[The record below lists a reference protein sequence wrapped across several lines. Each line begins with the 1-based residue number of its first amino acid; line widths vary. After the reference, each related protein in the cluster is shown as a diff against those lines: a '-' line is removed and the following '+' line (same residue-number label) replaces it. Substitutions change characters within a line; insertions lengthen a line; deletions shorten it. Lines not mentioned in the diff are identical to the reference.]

1 MKKVARIAAQQ
12 KGRGVMHHG
21 GIIEIV
27 KHRLMLQLAST
38 MNSGIQAIILEQVA
52 EIKASMGENET
63 KLHVI
68 EMNHD

>member
-1 MKKVARIAAQQ
+1 MKKVARIEAQQ

-21 GIIEIV
+21 GIIEIE
-27 KHRLMLQLAST
+27 KHRLMLQLAPT
-38 MNSGIQAIILEQVA
+38 MSSGIEAIILEHVV